1 MSTESC
7 PSFTA
12 LSEAFS
18 AGPSAELRSHLE
30 GCSACRAVLDDLA
43 RMKAAGKE
51 LPWRAPDP
59 ATEAER
65 AAALVERA
73 MVARRA
79 HELGAARRRLV
90 FVAASMAASL
100 AAGYLLARQGT
111 PAPVAESPT
120 VALASPSAAPVAAE
134 APVREARAVVRGASG
149 AQFHHAREK
158 GGDEKVE
165 LSDGRLTL
173 EVAPIQAGE
182 RFRIV
187 TDDGEIEMTSG
198 TIEVVADRGV
208 LRSVVVLS
216 GRAEVRPRS
225 GAPKAV
231 SAGERW
237 GTEAVAPSAALAS
250 APSPAAVASAAP
262 SPAAVPAPVPA
273 LVPAAAV
280 PSASVPAPSPAATG
294 LAPASSSPAPSRTV
308 VAVAS
313 PSPEPTPP
321 PVTWVVSPTP
331 SPSVSESPT
340 PAIPAPTSVERS
352 FKLGFDALRDG
363 DFGVAAARFAEVEDK
378 SDPLAED
385 ASYWRAVALGRAGRT
400 ADARRAMEQNLERW
414 PSSARAPEV
423 SAMLGWI
430 LLRQGERDAARAW
443 LEKAQARGNA
453 AVKASAEK
461 GLAELSR

>member
-18 AGPSAELRSHLE
+18 AGPSAELRLHLE
-30 GCSACRAVLDDLA
+30 GCTACRAVLDDLA
-43 RMKAAGKE
+43 RLKSAGQE

-59 ATEAER
+59 ATESER

-79 HELGAARRRLV
+79 HDLGAARRRMV

-100 AAGYLLARQGT
+100 AAGYVLARQGT
-111 PAPVAESPT
+111 PAP
-120 VALASPSAAPVAAE
+120 APVAPTLAF
-134 APVREARAVVRGASG
+134 APSPSEPAAAAARTTEARAVVRGASG
-149 AQFHHAREK
+149 AQFHHAR
-158 GGDEKVE
+158 GHQGDERVE
-165 LSDGRLTL
+165 LNDGRLTL

-187 TDDGEIEMTSG
+187 TDDGEVEMESG
-198 TIEVVADRGV
+198 TVEVLADHGV

-216 GRAEVRPRS
+216 GRAEVRPKD
-225 GAPKAV
+225 GAARAV
-231 SAGERW
+231 TAGQRW
-237 GTEAVAPSAALAS
+237 GAEASVAPAPSVAPSAAPSVAVVSAS
-250 APSPAAVASAAP
+250 PSVVPSPSVAPTSPSVAPSSASVVPAGPRPSVAAASPAAPRTVVAAAP
-262 SPAAVPAPVPA
+262 SP
-273 LVPAAAV
+273 
-280 PSASVPAPSPAATG
+280 
-294 LAPASSSPAPSRTV
+294 
-308 VAVAS
+308 
-313 PSPEPTPP
+313 SPELAPP
-321 PVTWVVSPTP
+321 PVTWVVSPSP
-331 SPSVSESPT
+331 SPTAAESPT
-340 PAIPAPTSVERS
+340 PAIPAPTTVERS
-352 FKLGFDALRDG
+352 FKEAFDALRDG
-363 DFGVAAARFAEVEDK
+363 DFGVAAARFADVEDK

-400 ADARRAMEQNLERW
+400 ADARRAMERNLERW

-430 LLRQGERDAARAW
+430 LLRQGERDSARAW

-453 AVKASAEK
+453 AVKESAAK

>member
-18 AGPSAELRSHLE
+18 AGPSAELRLHLE
-30 GCSACRAVLDDLA
+30 GCTACRAVLDDLA
-43 RMKAAGKE
+43 RLKSAGQE

-59 ATEAER
+59 ATESER

-79 HELGAARRRLV
+79 HDLGAARRRVV

-100 AAGYLLARQGT
+100 AAGYVLARQGT
-111 PAPVAESPT
+111 PAPGP
-120 VALASPSAAPVAAE
+120 AAPTLAFAPPSEPAVAA
-134 APVREARAVVRGASG
+134 ARTAEARAVVRGASG
-149 AQFHHAREK
+149 AQFHHAR
-158 GGDEKVE
+158 GHQGDERVE
-165 LSDGRLTL
+165 LNDGRLTL

-187 TDDGEIEMTSG
+187 TEDGEVEMESG
-198 TIEVVADRGV
+198 TVEVLADHGV

-216 GRAEVRPRS
+216 GRAEVRPKD
-225 GAPKAV
+225 GAARAV
-231 SAGERW
+231 TAGQRW
-237 GTEAVAPSAALAS
+237 GAEVAPSASPSVAPSAAPS
-250 APSPAAVASAAP
+250 VVPSSPSVAPSAAP
-262 SPAAVPAPVPA
+262 SVVAAASPSVAPSAASSV
-273 LVPAAAV
+273 VPAA
-280 PSASVPAPSPAATG
+280 PR
-294 LAPASSSPAPSRTV
+294 SS

-313 PSPEPTPP
+313 PAAPRTVVAAAPSPSPELAPP
-321 PVTWVVSPTP
+321 PVTWVVSPSP
-331 SPSVSESPT
+331 SPTAAESPT

-352 FKLGFDALRDG
+352 FKEAFDALRDG

-400 ADARRAMEQNLERW
+400 ADARRAMERNLERW

-430 LLRQGERDAARAW
+430 LLRQGERDSARAW
-443 LEKAQARGNA
+443 LEKAQTRGNA
-453 AVKASAEK
+453 AVKESAAK